1 MGYTVLPGEG
11 MINGLGYQM
20 LISGF
25 PNRAFSLFS
34 LNIKN
39 YPNSASALDSM
50 GDYYASQKDNSSAAE
65 YYNKSLALN
74 ENPVTRKKL
83 DDLQKK
89 Q

>member
-1 MGYTVLPGEG
+1 
-11 MINGLGYQM
+11 M
-20 LISGF
+20 LSFGF
-25 PNRAFSLFS
+25 PNSAFSLFS

-39 YPNSASALDSM
+39 YPSSANALDSM
-50 GDYYASQKDNSSAAE
+50 GDYYASQKDNTSAAG
-65 YYNKSLALN
+65 YYKRSLALN